1 MTGGFSLCII
11 GAMKGEN
18 MYCDWFNR
26 LGVRAKLFLSNLLMV
41 VIPVVIILLVTISLW
56 GLLRYTNPI
65 NHRGW
70 VMLAPS
76 SLQAQV
82 FQYELE
88 QINKKLSHPLTS
100 VDDIRNN
107 SAIIE
112 AQGLDIAIYD
122 NRGNMLYETPGC
134 HANSLLQ
141 KVALAGSNVDH
152 KLLWADSTITYY
164 NTYGAGLTVIGYGH
178 IPFLAKNM
186 AQEDF
191 DKKMVEAIFGLGI
204 ILFIIF
210 VIGLGMFLSI
220 RLSRYILRPLN
231 DLKEVANGV
240 REGHFNQS
248 VSVRTEDELGA
259 LCQGFN
265 HMLGGL
271 VEAYTRQRDY
281 ENRRR
286 QMIAGI
292 CHDLSTPLTS
302 VKGYSCGLLEGVAN
316 SEDKRKRYAQTIYE
330 MASRMEDL
338 VDLLSEFSQLE
349 LKQITY
355 EQKNYSVQEVLS
367 QFVESRHLL
376 EEEDLCLL
384 QSYPKESLNIYIDKK
399 QFYRIL
405 DNLLSNSRKYKLKDL
420 VTIQLAFKRVGE
432 CVRISFAD
440 DGPGVPEN
448 ELSAIFDIFY
458 RSDEARSQTIK
469 GSGIGLAIVR
479 QIVEDMGGKIWAEAN
494 DTIGLAIIMEF
505 PLQKE

>member
-65 NHRGW
+65 SHRGW

-82 FQYELE
+82 FQYEVE

-152 KLLWADSTITYY
+152 KLLWANNTITYY

-248 VSVRTEDELGA
+248 VSVRTEDELGE

-271 VEAYTRQRDY
+271 VEAYTRQRI
-281 ENRRR
+281 
-286 QMIAGI
+286 MKI
-292 CHDLSTPLTS
+292 
-302 VKGYSCGLLEGVAN
+302 
-316 SEDKRKRYAQTIYE
+316 
-330 MASRMEDL
+330 
-338 VDLLSEFSQLE
+338 VD
-349 LKQITY
+349 
-355 EQKNYSVQEVLS
+355 
-367 QFVESRHLL
+367 
-376 EEEDLCLL
+376 
-384 QSYPKESLNIYIDKK
+384 
-399 QFYRIL
+399 
-405 DNLLSNSRKYKLKDL
+405 
-420 VTIQLAFKRVGE
+420 
-432 CVRISFAD
+432 VR
-440 DGPGVPEN
+440 
-448 ELSAIFDIFY
+448 
-458 RSDEARSQTIK
+458 
-469 GSGIGLAIVR
+469 
-479 QIVEDMGGKIWAEAN
+479 
-494 DTIGLAIIMEF
+494 
-505 PLQKE
+505 